1 MYAHAACGVP
11 LDRGTGSFCLPQ
23 MQAWGPDRTIR
34 AEVLRCLLVGT
45 DPIDARGVD
54 LRGLK
59 VLGHLDLA
67 GVSLRCPLR
76 LDSCYLDGP
85 SPDFSFAVVPL
96 LEFTRCRLA
105 GIAAEALVVGK
116 SLDLSQSIFTGL
128 IELQDASIAGWLICS
143 GGQLNGQDRQGY
155 ALTGYGLNVGDGV
168 ILDKGF
174 TADGAIDLSGAK
186 IAGQLNCADGHLNG
200 VVKGGSALIADR
212 ITVGR
217 GAHFSDG
224 FSAAGA
230 ITIPGADITGQ
241 LNFRRARLHGRD
253 DEGYALTAFAMTVRG
268 DVILDK
274 ATTVTE
280 AGAIRMFGTTVTG
293 RFRCVDARLNGT
305 NSEGIALVAY
315 GMTVGSDVS
324 LDGVVTKLGAIQL
337 NGTEIQGAL
346 SCRGTKLERKKDEPD
361 PPTADALTADALTV
375 GGQVSISDF
384 TAFGA
389 VRLPGANIGGRLICD
404 DAEFDGRDKYGR
416 ALLADGMKVG
426 GGAWLGGVRTT
437 NGAVR
442 MVGAEVTGD
451 LHFENVNLAGSD
463 DEGRALVGDQIQ
475 VTGTMNIGPTESSD
489 AEYGSV
495 VAHTLSLKAA
505 RIGGSLQLKPVK
517 LAEGPT
523 SDGSQKVALD
533 LTGAQIACDLLWLPG
548 RPVLGQVVLEDAHV
562 SRLIDKVADG
572 SGGYWPSVRDGML
585 RLDGLTY
592 DRLGYGG
599 DGDAPRTDVEERLA
613 WLGSQGKRRRGRR
626 ARGKRAHVMRP
637 HVMRPHVMRPQGK
650 GRVFAA
656 QPYEQLAKV
665 YRQSGQDTEGRKV
678 AIARR
683 RDLRRYGDLT
693 IFRRAGNWLMD
704 ITVRYGY
711 RTWRAVALLVALY
724 LTAVGIFIWAQHADL
739 MIPTQ
744 VYTTL
749 HPVPRTVRC
758 TANYP
763 CFDPLSYAI
772 DTVIPLVNTHQAEY
786 WSPNAHAPRGQLL
799 LIFTW
804 VSTVL
809 GWALATLVV
818 AGYTGLVRRD

>member
-1 MYAHAACGVP
+1 MYAQAASGVP

-23 MQAWGPDRTIR
+23 MQAWGPDHTIR

-45 DPIDARGVD
+45 DPIDAMGVD

-59 VLGHLDLA
+59 VLGHLDLE

-105 GIAAEALVVGK
+105 GIAAEALIVGK

-143 GGQLNGQDRQGY
+143 GGQLNGRDKQGY

-174 TADGAIDLSGAK
+174 TAAGAIDLSGAK

-217 GAHFSDG
+217 GVHFSDG

-241 LNFRRARLHGRD
+241 LNCRGARLNGRD
-253 DEGYALTAFAMTVRG
+253 DEGYALAAFAMTVRG

-274 ATTVTE
+274 ATTATD

-293 RFRCVDARLNGT
+293 RLRCDGARLNGT

-324 LDGVVTKLGAIQL
+324 LDGVVTRLGAIQL
-337 NGTEIQGAL
+337 NGTEIKGAL
-346 SCRGTKLERKKDEPD
+346 SCHGTKLERKKEEPD
-361 PPTADALTADALTV
+361 PPAADALTADALTV
-375 GGQVSISDF
+375 GGQVIISDF

-404 DAEFDGRDKYGR
+404 GVEFDGRDKYGR

-437 NGAVR
+437 QGAIR
-442 MVGAEVTGD
+442 MVGTEITGD
-451 LHFENVNLAGSD
+451 LHFEDVYLAGSD
-463 DEGRALVGDQIQ
+463 DEGRALVGDRIQ
-475 VTGTMNIGPTESSD
+475 VTGTMNIGPKQSS
-489 AEYGSV
+489 AAKHGSV
-495 VAHTLSLKAA
+495 AAHTLSLKAV
-505 RIGGSLQLKPVK
+505 RIGGSLQLKPEK

-533 LTGAQIACDLLWLPG
+533 LTGTQIACDLLWLPG
-548 RPVLGQVVLEDAHV
+548 RPVLGQVVLEDARV

-599 DGDAPRTDVEERLA
+599 DGEAPRTDVEERLA
-613 WLGSQGKRRRGRR
+613 WLGSRGKRRRSRRARGER
-626 ARGKRAHVMRP
+626 ARGKRT
-637 HVMRPHVMRPQGK
+637 QGK
-650 GRVFAA
+650 RRVFAA
-656 QPYEQLAKV
+656 QPYEQLAIV
-665 YRQSGQDTEGRKV
+665 YRQSGQDTESRRV

-693 IFRRAGNWLMD
+693 IFRRAGNWFMD
-704 ITVRYGY
+704 NSVRYGY

-724 LTAVGIFIWAQHADL
+724 LAAVGIFIWAQHADL
-739 MIPTQ
+739 LIPTQ
-744 VYTTL
+744 VYTTA
-749 HPVPRTVRC
+749 HSVPTAMRC

-763 CFDPLSYAI
+763 CFDPASYAI
-772 DTVIPLVNTHQAEY
+772 DTVIPLVDTHQTEY
-786 WSPNAHAPRGQLL
+786 WSPNAHAPRGQFVLV
-799 LIFTW
+799 FTW

-809 GWALATLVV
+809 GWLLATLVV